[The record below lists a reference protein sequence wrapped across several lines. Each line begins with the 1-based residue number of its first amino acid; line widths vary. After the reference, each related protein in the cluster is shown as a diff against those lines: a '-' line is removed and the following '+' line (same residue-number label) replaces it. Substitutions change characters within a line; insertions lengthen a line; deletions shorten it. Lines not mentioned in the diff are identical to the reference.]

1 MLVLVVGLVIFLGV
15 HSVSI
20 VAPGWRT
27 ATVARLGERP
37 WKGLYSLASAV
48 GLALIVIGYGMARRD
63 PVVLYTPPAALRH
76 LALVVMLPVFPLLFA
91 AYLPGRI
98 RAAAKHPFLLAVK
111 LWALAH
117 LLANGMLAD
126 VLLFGGFL
134 AWAVADRI
142 SVKRRPARADARGA
156 GGAAGRGQRRDR
168 AGRRAGRLR
177 RVHRLGAPLDHRR
190 LAASADRARASAS
203 NRRVVA
209 VRAVGRASDR
219 GGAVSP
225 QRHRVRDAA
234 QPSPLARRARRCG
247 RGGAVQGRAEERRS
261 RRQAAPG
268 ARSLPAAT
276 CRSTTAPRRSRSVPR
291 SAS

>member
-20 VAPGWRT
+20 VAPAWRT
-27 ATVARLGERP
+27 ATVARLGELP

-48 GLALIVIGYGMARRD
+48 GLALIVVGYGMARRD

-126 VLLFGGFL
+126 VLLFGAFL
-134 AWAVADRI
+134 AWAVVDRI
-142 SVKRRPARADARGA
+142 SVKRRPAAQTHEAPA
-156 GGAAGRGQRRDR
+156 APPGAANDAIALIGGLVVY
-168 AGRRAGRLR
+168 AVFIFWA
-177 RVHRLGAPLDHRR
+177 HRWIIG
-190 LAASADRARASAS
+190 
-203 NRRVVA
+203 
-209 VRAVGRASDR
+209 
-219 GGAVSP
+219 VSP
-225 QRHRVRDAA
+225 
-234 QPSPLARRARRCG
+234 LG
-247 RGGAVQGRAEERRS
+247 
-261 RRQAAPG
+261 
-268 ARSLPAAT
+268 
-276 CRSTTAPRRSRSVPR
+276 
-291 SAS
+291 